1 MAKNKKIKTAIY
13 SYREEYEAYCSL
25 NLFNTFASNTAPE
38 PKEYEQE
45 AASKNPEQLLFL
57 AVIYQALLDAM
68 KERQKNDSEEVNR
81 SRQEAKKWFTVSS
94 GTTAT
99 DFEEVCLLAGVEPN
113 VTRSFAKKIIN
124 KEIAFDRKRINV
136 LINSNDDDDDNYE
149 GEDT

>member
-13 SYREEYEAYCSL
+13 SYREEYESYCSL
-25 NLFNTFASNTAPE
+25 NLFNSFASNTTPE
-38 PKEYEQE
+38 PNEYKQE
-45 AASKNPEQLLFL
+45 AATKNPEQLLFL

-81 SRQEAKKWFTVSS
+81 SRQEARRWFTVSS

-99 DFEEVCLLAGVEPN
+99 DFEEVCLLAGVEPS
-113 VTRSFAKKIIN
+113 VTRSFAKKILN

-136 LINSNDDDDDNYE
+136 LINSNDDDDE

>member
-13 SYREEYEAYCSL
+13 SYREEYESYCSL
-25 NLFNTFASNTAPE
+25 NLFNSFASNTTPE
-38 PKEYEQE
+38 PNEYKQE
-45 AASKNPEQLLFL
+45 AATKNPEQLLFL

-81 SRQEAKKWFTVSS
+81 SRQEARRWFTVSS

-113 VTRSFAKKIIN
+113 VTRSFAKKILN

-136 LINSNDDDDDNYE
+136 LINSNDDDYE